1 VLFEN
6 PVQGTNYR
14 RNYFDISANLLI
26 FNRLYTAYPMA
37 RTWKITISPKEIHYY
52 CDEGE
57 GAEKRALAFAKK
69 RKAQIKEV
77 K

>member
-1 VLFEN
+1 
-6 PVQGTNYR
+6 
-14 RNYFDISANLLI
+14 
-26 FNRLYTAYPMA
+26 MA
-37 RTWKITISPKEIHYY
+37 RTWKITVSTKEIHYY

-57 GAEKRALAFAKK
+57 KAEVRARAFAKK

>member
-1 VLFEN
+1 
-6 PVQGTNYR
+6 
-14 RNYFDISANLLI
+14 
-26 FNRLYTAYPMA
+26 MA
-37 RTWKITISPKEIHYY
+37 RTWKITVSTKEIHYY

-57 GAEKRALAFAKK
+57 GCEKRAKAFAKK